1 MVRPKLSKSRKKV
14 ERTAALQMCDALIK
28 QVEEALL
35 GKANTDAR
43 FFMEFMETAE
53 FLSRSLEI
61 LGIVGDPEMRD
72 CCESGFSDFGNG
84 SETTSLT
91 AFGLP
96 VYESAW
102 VVTGLIVPLVPLW
115 LRHMREFRDAIAAL
129 TPGTRCRTPQSK
141 GGRPKSR
148 GTTRLETDLE
158 HFVTEERAR
167 LQKNGMPSQQI
178 TARFRQYT
186 WRNFVTGINDKYERT
201 YELTD
206 STRKQVQRTDA
217 WKKIHGINPPQAS
230 DAPID
235 DSLRRD
241 HDWAAAEQLTP
252 SSRMHQRIK
261 LRRR

>member
-1 MVRPKLSKSRKKV
+1 MVRPRLSKSRETV
-14 ERTAALQMCDALIK
+14 ELKAALQLCDALIK
-28 QVEEALL
+28 QVEDAHL
-35 GKANTDAR
+35 GRAIADAR

-53 FLSRSLEI
+53 FLSRSLDF
-61 LGIVGDPEMRD
+61 LGIAVPNGLAD
-72 CCESGFSDFGNG
+72 CVESRL
-84 SETTSLT
+84 SEYEDRNAPTSLT
-91 AFGLP
+91 TFCLP
-96 VYESAW
+96 VYEGGF
-102 VVTGLIVPLVPLW
+102 VLTGLIVPLVPLW
-115 LRHMREFRDAIAAL
+115 LRHMREFRNTIAAL
-129 TPGTRCRTPQSK
+129 TPGTRRRKPQSK

-178 TARFRQYT
+178 TERFSQYT
-186 WRNFVTGINDKYERT
+186 WRDFVTGINDKYERT

-217 WKKIHGINPPQAS
+217 WKTLQGITPPQAS

-241 HDWAAAEQLTP
+241 HAWAAAEQLTP
-252 SSRMHQRIK
+252 SSRMHQRTK